1 MPLVFIG
8 IPLLAVILL
17 NLGPRHWIS
26 KQVAFYT
33 ALVVAVLQMAFAV
46 YVGITVRGGIITN
59 IRFIEKLS
67 IDLFS
72 AVALFTIGLIALV
85 SLLVSKDSLNN
96 SKFSFFNLI
105 LLIITG
111 MNGVVMVTDVF
122 SLYVFVEGVSAA
134 SFVLIAINKRGDEL
148 EGAFKYYMLSAIA
161 TILMLSGIGLLFL
174 CAGGT
179 SFETVSACVRAQ
191 GGQLSVGLIAAFI
204 LFTAGLLIKSGVV
217 PFHTW
222 VPDAYSAAPA
232 PVSVLLSGIVT
243 KISGVYVLIRVFR
256 DVFLNNP
263 AIGNVLFALGLVS
276 VLIGALAAI
285 GQDDLKRMLSYS
297 SISQIGYIMLGIA
310 TGSPLGYIGAIF
322 HFFNHATFKSLLF
335 VDAAAIETQ
344 AGTRSMAR
352 MGGLAKRM
360 PVTGVSSIVAFLS
373 TAGIPPLSGFWSK
386 LLIVIAVWQVSAPLA
401 IVALAASIFT
411 LAYFLIM
418 QKKVFFGN
426 PTEETAQVQEAGKE
440 IVIAEVL
447 LTAINVITGLLF
459 PLLLTY
465 LNSIGML

>member
-26 KQVAFYT
+26 KQAAFYT

-46 YVGITVRGGIITN
+46 YVGLAVRGGSVSN

-122 SLYVFVEGVSAA
+122 SLYVFVEAVSAA
-134 SFVLIAINKRGDEL
+134 SFVLIAINKQSGEL

-179 SFETVSACVRAQ
+179 SFEAVSACVLAQ
-191 GGQLSVGLIAAFI
+191 SGQLSVGLIAAFI
-204 LFTAGLLIKSGVV
+204 LFTAGLLVKSGVV

-263 AIGNVLFALGLVS
+263 AVGNVLFALGLLS
-276 VLIGALAAI
+276 VIIGALAAI
-285 GQDDLKRMLSYS
+285 GQDDLKRMLAYS
-297 SISQIGYIMLGIA
+297 SISQIGYIMLGVA
-310 TGSPLGYIGAIF
+310 TGSPLGFIGAVF

-344 AGTRSMAR
+344 TGTRSMAH
-352 MGGLAKRM
+352 MGGLAKWM

-386 LLIVIAVWQVSAPLA
+386 LLIVIAVWQVSAQLA

-411 LAYFLIM
+411 LTYFLIM

-426 PTEETAQVQEAGKE
+426 PTEETAQVQESGKE

-459 PLLLTY
+459 PFLLIY
-465 LNSIGML
+465 LHSIGML